1 MVDNI
6 TSSIEEIIEDLK
18 NGKMVIMVDDE
29 DRENEGDLI
38 IPAAKADADA
48 VNFMAT
54 HGRGLICLTL
64 TADRVKKLNLPLMAQ
79 NNQHRDAT
87 AFTISIESVEGV
99 TTGISAQ
106 DRATTIASAID
117 PSKGQNDITSPG
129 HVFPLVARDGGVL
142 VRAGHTEA
150 SVDLARLAGFE
161 PAGTT
166 CEIMNDDG
174 TMARFPDLVSFSK
187 KHNIKIGKIVDLIT
201 YRRRNDTFINKALD
215 EKIVLK
221 DGKEFDVKV
230 FDNSFDQTE
239 QIVLSKGNIGDGKP
253 VIVRVHVISYF
264 DDLIGEYGSG
274 NESLKQTIDIINK
287 EQRGILILVR
297 DSGTSVINNYLSSKS
312 SISKSVK
319 DIENDKQSEL
329 RVFGMGAQIL
339 YELGVKEM
347 ILLTNTDW
355 KFVGLDA
362 YGINIIETKFLK
374 DLA

>member
-1 MVDNI
+1 MNKNV

-38 IPAAKADADA
+38 ISAAKADADA

-79 NNQHRDAT
+79 NNQARDAT

-117 PSKGQNDITSPG
+117 PLKGQNDITSPG

-161 PAGTT
+161 PAGTI

-174 TMARFPDLVSFSK
+174 TMARIPDLVDFSE
-187 KHNIKIGKIVDLIT
+187 KHNIKIGKIVDLIS
-201 YRRRNDTFINKALD
+201 YRRKHDTFVNKILD
-215 EKIVLK
+215 DKITLK
-221 DGKEFDVKV
+221 DSKEFDIKV
-230 FDNSFDQTE
+230 FGNSFDQTE
-239 QIVLSKGNIGDGKP
+239 QIVMSKGTINDGKP
-253 VIVRVHVISYF
+253 VMVRVHVISYF
-264 DDLIGEYGSG
+264 DDLIGELGSG
-274 NESLKQTIDIINK
+274 NKSLKQTIDLIN
-287 EQRGILILVR
+287 EAGRGVLILVR
-297 DSGTSVINNYLSSKS
+297 DSSSSVINSYLSAKDKS
-312 SISKSVK
+312 QKE
-319 DIENDKQSEL
+319 IEEQKQSEL
-329 RVFGMGAQIL
+329 RIFGMGAQIL
-339 YELGVKEM
+339 SELGVKDM

-355 KFVGLDA
+355 KFMGLDA
-362 YGINIIETKFLK
+362 YGINIVETRFLK
-374 DLA
+374 NLK

>member
-1 MVDNI
+1 MNKNV

-18 NGKMVIMVDDE
+18 DGKMVIMVDDE

-38 IPAAKADADA
+38 IPAARANADA

-64 TADRVKKLNLPLMAQ
+64 TSDRVKKLNLPLMAQ
-79 NNQHRDAT
+79 NNQARDAT

-117 PSKGQNDITSPG
+117 PLKGQNDITSPG

-161 PAGTT
+161 PAGTI

-174 TMARFPDLVSFSK
+174 TMARIPDLVDFSD
-187 KHNIKIGKIVDLIT
+187 KHNIKIGKIVDLIS
-201 YRRRNDTFINKALD
+201 YRRKHDTFVNKTLD
-215 EKIVLK
+215 DKITLK
-221 DGKEFDVKV
+221 DGKEFDIKV
-230 FDNSFDQTE
+230 FGNSFDQTE
-239 QIVLSKGNIGDGKP
+239 QIVMSKGTINDGKP
-253 VIVRVHVISYF
+253 VMVRVHVISYF
-264 DDLIGEYGSG
+264 DDLISELGSG
-274 NESLKQTIDIINK
+274 NKSLKQTIDLIN
-287 EQRGILILVR
+287 EEGRGVLILVR
-297 DSGTSVINNYLSSKS
+297 DSSTSVINSYLSAKDKS
-312 SISKSVK
+312 QKE
-319 DIENDKQSEL
+319 IEEQKQSEL
-329 RVFGMGAQIL
+329 RIFGMGAQIL
-339 YELGVKEM
+339 SELGVKDM

-355 KFVGLDA
+355 KFMGLDA
-362 YGINIIETKFLK
+362 YGINIVETRFLK
-374 DLA
+374 NLK

>member
-1 MVDNI
+1 MNKNV

-54 HGRGLICLTL
+54 YGRGLICLTL

-79 NNQHRDAT
+79 NNQARDAT

-117 PSKGQNDITSPG
+117 PLKGQNDITSPG

-161 PAGTT
+161 PAGTI

-174 TMARFPDLVSFSK
+174 TMARIPDLVDFSE
-187 KHNIKIGKIVDLIT
+187 KHNIKIGKIVDLIS
-201 YRRRNDTFINKALD
+201 YRRKHDTFVNKILD
-215 EKIVLK
+215 DKITLK
-221 DGKEFDVKV
+221 DSKEFDIKV
-230 FDNSFDQTE
+230 FGNSFDQTE
-239 QIVLSKGNIGDGKP
+239 QIVMSKGTINDGKP
-253 VIVRVHVISYF
+253 VMVRVHVISYF
-264 DDLIGEYGSG
+264 DDLIGELGSG
-274 NESLKQTIDIINK
+274 NKSLKQTIDLIN
-287 EQRGILILVR
+287 EVERGVLILVR
-297 DSGTSVINNYLSSKS
+297 DSSSSVINSYLSAKDKS
-312 SISKSVK
+312 QKE
-319 DIENDKQSEL
+319 IEEQKQSEL
-329 RVFGMGAQIL
+329 RIFGMGAQIL
-339 YELGVKEM
+339 SELGVKDM

-355 KFVGLDA
+355 KFMGLDA
-362 YGINIIETKFLK
+362 YGINIVETRFLK
-374 DLA
+374 DLK

>member
-1 MVDNI
+1 MNKNV

-79 NNQHRDAT
+79 NNQARDAT

-106 DRATTIASAID
+106 DRATPIASAID
-117 PSKGQNDITSPG
+117 PLKGQNDITSPG

-161 PAGTT
+161 PAGTI

-174 TMARFPDLVSFSK
+174 TMARIPDLVDFSE
-187 KHNIKIGKIVDLIT
+187 KHNIKIGKIVDLIS
-201 YRRRNDTFINKALD
+201 YRRKHDTFVNKILD
-215 EKIVLK
+215 DKITLK
-221 DGKEFDVKV
+221 DSKEFDIKV
-230 FDNSFDQTE
+230 FGNSFDQTE
-239 QIVLSKGNIGDGKP
+239 QIVMSKGTINDGKP
-253 VIVRVHVISYF
+253 VMVRVHVISYF
-264 DDLIGEYGSG
+264 DDLIGELGSG
-274 NESLKQTIDIINK
+274 NKSLKQTIDLIN
-287 EQRGILILVR
+287 EAGRGVLILVR
-297 DSGTSVINNYLSSKS
+297 DSSSSVINSYLSAKDKS
-312 SISKSVK
+312 QKE
-319 DIENDKQSEL
+319 IEEQKQSEL
-329 RVFGMGAQIL
+329 RIFGMGAQIL
-339 YELGVKEM
+339 SELGVKDM

-355 KFVGLDA
+355 KFMGLDA
-362 YGINIIETKFLK
+362 YGINIVETRFLK
-374 DLA
+374 NLK

>member
-1 MVDNI
+1 MNKNV

-79 NNQHRDAT
+79 NNQARDAT

-117 PSKGQNDITSPG
+117 PLKGQNDITSPG

-161 PAGTT
+161 PAGTI

-174 TMARFPDLVSFSK
+174 TMARIPDLVDFSE
-187 KHNIKIGKIVDLIT
+187 KHNIKIGKIVDLIS
-201 YRRRNDTFINKALD
+201 YRRKHDTFVNKILD
-215 EKIVLK
+215 DKITLK
-221 DGKEFDVKV
+221 DSKEFDIKV
-230 FDNSFDQTE
+230 FGNSFDQTE
-239 QIVLSKGNIGDGKP
+239 QIVMSKGTINDGKP
-253 VIVRVHVISYF
+253 VMVRVHVISYF
-264 DDLIGEYGSG
+264 DDLIGELGSG
-274 NESLKQTIDIINK
+274 NKSLKQTIDLIN
-287 EQRGILILVR
+287 EAERGILILVR
-297 DSGTSVINNYLSSKS
+297 DSSSSVINSYLSAKDKS
-312 SISKSVK
+312 QKE
-319 DIENDKQSEL
+319 IEEQKQSEL
-329 RVFGMGAQIL
+329 RIFGMGAQIL
-339 YELGVKEM
+339 SELGVKDM

-355 KFVGLDA
+355 KFMGLDA
-362 YGINIIETKFLK
+362 YGINIVETRFLK
-374 DLA
+374 NLK